1 MTNSVYFP
9 TSTHLFEMKGK
20 DARDFLHRLTT
31 ANVRDLEP
39 GDFRAGFFLSAQ
51 GKVRAAFRIACRAA
65 DSFYLEVEGG
75 ADDAWKSALLAVMD
89 QFTFAEKYELVEKS
103 GLKNAWVFGLP
114 TAGENRI
121 DEHTHGDEILLKL
134 HGPKSAFGTAWT
146 SVWGPRA
153 AIDRYVAAEGCLWLS
168 EAEFER
174 MRIDALFPRID
185 RELVP
190 EANPLE
196 LGLRFAI
203 ADNKGCYPG
212 QEVIEKIVSLGSPA
226 KRLAL
231 LSGSGPRP
239 APGALLATEEG
250 ADAGVVTSASP
261 REGEGFS
268 ALALL
273 RKNAAT
279 EGKVLKLAPAPG
291 AAAIDLTIERI
302 ADYE

>member
-1 MTNSVYFP
+1 MTNSAYFP

-31 ANVRDLEP
+31 TNVRDLEP
-39 GDFRAGFFLSAQ
+39 GDFRAGFFLSPQ
-51 GKVRAAFRIACRAA
+51 GKVRAAFRVACRAP

-75 ADDAWKSALLAVMD
+75 ADDAWKTALLGVMD
-89 QFTFAEKYELVEKS
+89 QFTFAEKYELREMS
-103 GLKNAWVFGLP
+103 GLKNAWIFGLT
-114 TAGENRI
+114 TAGENRF
-121 DEHTHGDEILLKL
+121 DEHTHGTELLLKL
-134 HGPKSAFGTAWT
+134 HGPKSAFGTHWT
-146 SVWGPRA
+146 SVWGSRA
-153 AIDRYVAAEGCLWLS
+153 TVDRYLAAEGCLWLS
-168 EAEFER
+168 ESEFER
-174 MRIDALFPRID
+174 MRVDSLFPRVD

-196 LGLRFAI
+196 IGLRSAI

-231 LSGSGPRP
+231 LTGVGPRP
-239 APGALLATEEG
+239 EAGARLATEDG
-250 ADAGVVTSASP
+250 ADAGTVTSAVP
-261 REGEGFS
+261 REDEGFS

>member
-1 MTNSVYFP
+1 MTNSAYFP

-39 GDFRAGFFLSAQ
+39 GDFHAGFFLSPQ
-51 GKVRAAFRIACRAA
+51 GKVRAAFRVACRAP

-75 ADDAWKSALLAVMD
+75 TDDAWKTALLTVMD
-89 QFTFAEKYELVEKS
+89 QFTFAEKYELVEIT
-103 GLKNAWVFGLP
+103 GLKNAWIFGLA

-121 DEHTHGDEILLKL
+121 DEHTHGTEMLLKL
-134 HGPKSAFGTAWT
+134 HGPKAAFGTHWT
-146 SVWGPRA
+146 SVWGPAA
-153 AIDRYVAAEGCLWLS
+153 AIDRYLAAEGCLWLS
-168 EAEFER
+168 ETEFER
-174 MRIDALFPRID
+174 MRIDALFPRVD

-196 LGLRFAI
+196 LGLRSAI

-231 LSGSGPRP
+231 LAGTGPRP
-239 APGALLATEEG
+239 APGARLTTEDG
-250 ADAGVVTSASP
+250 AEAGTVTSTAS
-261 REGEGFS
+261 REDEGFS
-268 ALALL
+268 VLALL

-279 EGKVLKLAPAPG
+279 EGKVLKLASASG